1 MPLMNLIINT
11 KQSLVVSEVTVV
23 QVAAKIAKKELRE
36 TGEAKKVAL
45 GQMITW
51 IKNNN
56 DIEDVRI
63 DENFLLRYLSYF
75 NPFKCDLF

>member
-63 DENFLLRYLSYF
+63 DENFLLRYLSKF
-75 NPFKCDLF
+75 ILFSM